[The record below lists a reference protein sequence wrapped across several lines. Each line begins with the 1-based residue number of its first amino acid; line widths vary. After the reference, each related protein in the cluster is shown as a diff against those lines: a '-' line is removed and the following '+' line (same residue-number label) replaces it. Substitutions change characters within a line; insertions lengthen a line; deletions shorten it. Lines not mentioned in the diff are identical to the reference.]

1 MNCAGLVVAFA
12 LRKTR
17 ASYFSMKN
25 IFIAATFIFI
35 VATLAVAQVPTDT
48 LVKIVKAEDARGYD
62 KVLEDLLHS
71 PVPAIRKRAALAAGR
86 IGDEKAV
93 AGLSTL
99 LSGDKSSD
107 VRAMAAFAL
116 GEIESIKGADAILK
130 VLNDPASSVA
140 VRARAAEAAG
150 KIVAA
155 NPKAAESKSLGEAIL
170 KTLDEQNRPKVK
182 PSRET
187 VLLGLTAAARASVVD
202 PKRRRPDDTDFLTAE
217 FLKSPDGRVRAD
229 AANTLARLRSNQ
241 ANLAVQKILTSD
253 LDPVARANAAR
264 ALSAAADVKTFDLL
278 VKSATEDADLRVRV
292 SAMSALASL
301 KNPKAADKLLYRG
314 EKLLTAYKISKF
326 AHPVETNELIMIAA
340 VLGRLIPDSGNER
353 AVKFLDELVK
363 LDDAHTPEISIARMR
378 VKPGDFTISP
388 TALKTSWGLITTAQV
403 GAVLAATFPRT
414 AEIQKMRTAAPIL
427 LRRMADRL
435 STPYSFAAPTSFLA
449 TTDGRSTPYADED
462 KKNLMAAPEFIRA
475 FAQFKTK
482 DLDAFLRAR
491 LANND
496 VFVRTAAAEL
506 MAERPT
512 SKENVTA
519 LQQAFE
525 YAHRV
530 DKEYNDARLAIMD
543 ALYKLDKKEAA
554 KTLQTA
560 INSADYLT
568 RKKAIDLLSDKE
580 LQKLAPDVTP
590 FVEKAIARRTNR
602 VFPYTP
608 AYVTKLG
615 QMMSTKD
622 NYIRAVSRK
631 NGIVK
636 AVVKTEKGTF
646 TIDFYPEDAPLTVDN
661 FIKLARADYFNGVE
675 VHRVVPNF
683 VMQDGD
689 PRGDGNGGPG
699 WSIRCEINAR
709 PFDRGAVGMALSGKD
724 TGGSQWF
731 VTHSP
736 QPHLDGGYTVFGQV
750 NEIGMKVVDN
760 IVHGDKIISIKIVGE
775 KAPPVAPK
783 PKTEEPVEEKG
794 IPVNGP

>member
-1 MNCAGLVVAFA
+1 
-12 LRKTR
+12 
-17 ASYFSMKN
+17 MKK
-25 IFIAATFIFI
+25 ILTAATFIFLC
-35 VATLAVAQVPTDT
+35 TSLAAAQVPTDI
-48 LVKIVKAEDARGYD
+48 LQKIVKAEDARGYD
-62 KVLEDLLHS
+62 KALEDLFHS
-71 PVPAIRKRAALAAGR
+71 PVPAVRKRAALAAGR

-93 AGLSTL
+93 AGLAAL
-99 LSGDKSSD
+99 LTGDKSSA

-116 GEIESIKGADAILK
+116 GEIESIKAADAILMA
-130 VLNDPASSVA
+130 LNDPTTPVA

-150 KIVAA
+150 KIAA
-155 NPKAAESKSLGEAIL
+155 GNPKSPEVKSLGEAIL
-170 KTLDEQNRPKVK
+170 KTLDEQSRPKGK
-182 PSRET
+182 ANRDT
-187 VLLGLTAAARASVVD
+187 VLLGLTAAARATPID

-217 FLKSPDGRVRAD
+217 FLKSLDGRVRAD
-229 AANTLARLRSNQ
+229 AANSLARLRSNQ
-241 ANLAVQKILTSD
+241 ANQALEKILASD
-253 LDPVARANAAR
+253 LDPMARANAAR
-264 ALSAAADVKTFDLL
+264 ALGSAADVKAFDLL
-278 VKSATEDADLRVRV
+278 IKSATADADLRVRV
-292 SAMSALASL
+292 SAMSALVSL
-301 KNPKAADKLLYRG
+301 KNPKAADKLLERG
-314 EKLLTAYKISKF
+314 EKLLIGYKISKF
-326 AHPVETNELIMIAA
+326 AHPVEKNELIHIAT
-340 VLGRLIPDSGNER
+340 VLGRLISDSGNER

-363 LDDAHTPEISIARMR
+363 LDDGRTPEISIARMR

-388 TALKTSWGLITTAQV
+388 TALKTSWGLTTTAQV
-403 GAVLAATFPRT
+403 GAELAAMFPRT
-414 AEIQKMRTAAPIL
+414 QEVQKMRSAAPVL

-435 STPYSFAAPTSFLA
+435 STPYTTAVPTSPF
-449 TTDGRSTPYADED
+449 STASELSPPYSDED
-462 KKNLMAAPEFIRA
+462 KRNIIAAPDFIRA

-482 DLDAFLRAR
+482 DLDVFLRAR

-506 MAERPT
+506 MAERPGT
-512 SKENVTA
+512 KENVQA
-519 LQQAFE
+519 LQQALE
-525 YAHRV
+525 YAYRV
-530 DKEYNDARLAIMD
+530 DKEYDDARLAIMD
-543 ALYKLDKKEAA
+543 ALFKLDKKEAA

-568 RKKAIDLLSDKE
+568 RKKALDLLSDKD

-590 FVEKAIARRTNR
+590 FVENALARRTNR

-615 QMMSTKD
+615 QMMSTKED
-622 NYIRAVSRK
+622 YVRAVSRK

-636 AVVKTEKGTF
+636 AIVNTEKGSF

-661 FIKLARADYFNGVE
+661 FIKLAREDYFNGVE

-699 WSIRCEINAR
+699 WSIRCEINMR

-736 QPHLDGGYTVFGQV
+736 QPSLDGGYTVFGHV

-760 IVHGDKIISIKIVGE
+760 IVRGDKIISIKIIGE
-775 KAPPVAPK
+775 KAPPVVPK
-783 PKTEEPVEEKG
+783 PKVEAPVEEKG

>member
-1 MNCAGLVVAFA
+1 
-12 LRKTR
+12 
-17 ASYFSMKN
+17 MKR
-25 IFIAATFIFI
+25 ILITATFIFA
-35 VATLAVAQVPTDT
+35 VASLTAAQVPTET

-71 PVPAIRKRAALAAGR
+71 PVPVVRKRAALAAGR
-86 IGDEKAV
+86 IGDDKAV
-93 AGLSTL
+93 AELSSL
-99 LSGDKSSD
+99 LNDDRSSD

-130 VLNDPASSVA
+130 VLNDPVTPVA

-150 KIVAA
+150 KIAAA
-155 NPKAAESKSLGEAIL
+155 NPTSPESKSLVEAIL
-170 KTLDEQNRPKVK
+170 KTLDEQNRPKLK
-182 PSRET
+182 PNRDA
-187 VLLGLTAAARASVVD
+187 VILGLTAAARASIMD

-217 FLKSPDGRVRAD
+217 FLKSPDGRVRGD

-241 ANLAVQKILTSD
+241 ANLALQKMLTSD

-264 ALSAAADVKTFDLL
+264 ALGSAADVKAFDLL
-278 VKSATEDADLRVRV
+278 VKSATEDTDLRVRV
-292 SAMSALASL
+292 SAMSALVSL
-301 KNPKAADKLLYRG
+301 KNPKAADKLLDRG

-326 AHPVETNELIMIAA
+326 AHPVEKNELIHIAT
-340 VLGRLIPDSGNER
+340 VLGRLISDSGNER

-363 LDDAHTPEISIARMR
+363 LDDGHTPEISIARMR
-378 VKPGDFTISP
+378 VKPGDFMISP
-388 TALKTSWGLITTAQV
+388 TALKTSWGLSTTAQV
-403 GAVLAATFPRT
+403 GAELAAMFPRT
-414 AEIQKMRTAAPIL
+414 PEVQKMRAAAPVL

-435 STPYSFAAPTSFLA
+435 STPYSTAVPTSPFAAASELSP
-449 TTDGRSTPYADED
+449 PYSDED
-462 KKNLMAAPEFIRA
+462 KKNLIASPEFIRA

-482 DLDAFLRAR
+482 ELDAFLRAR

-496 VFVRTAAAEL
+496 VFVRAAAAEL
-506 MAERPT
+506 MAERPGT
-512 SKENVTA
+512 KENVEA
-519 LQQAFE
+519 LKQAFE

-543 ALYKLDKKEAA
+543 ALFKLDKKEAA

-568 RKKAIDLLSDKE
+568 RKKALDLLSDKD
-580 LQKLAPDVTP
+580 LQKLAPDVVP

-622 NYIRAVSRK
+622 DYFRAVSRK
-631 NGIVK
+631 NGVVK

-661 FIKLARADYFNGVE
+661 FIKLARSDYFNGVE

-699 WSIRCEINAR
+699 WSIRCEINMR

-736 QPHLDGGYTVFGQV
+736 QPMLDGGYTVFGHV

-760 IVHGDKIISIKIVGE
+760 IVRGDKIISIKITGE
-775 KAPPVAPK
+775 KAPPVVLK
-783 PKTEEPVEEKG
+783 PKTEEPEEEKG
-794 IPVNGP
+794 IPVYGP